1 MLPGRCDQLL
11 QQSVSG
17 DQGSLGVDGSRFIPE
32 LVPASR
38 RELVTGG
45 DPCGGDAVFAEVL
58 ENNNDNSSTW
68 TSSDKRSF
76 TRPRRLFSWC
86 LSLPDRQPHLKG
98 IVHPQL
104 CLW

>member
-38 RELVTGG
+38 RELVAGG
-45 DPCGGDAVFAEVL
+45 DPSGGDAVLAEVL
-58 ENNNDNSSTW
+58 EHNDDDNDNSSTR
-68 TSSDKRSF
+68 TSSD
-76 TRPRRLFSWC
+76 
-86 LSLPDRQPHLKG
+86 
-98 IVHPQL
+98 
-104 CLW
+104 

>member
-45 DPCGGDAVFAEVL
+45 DSSGGDAVLAEVL
-58 ENNNDNSSTW
+58 EHNNNDNSST
-68 TSSDKRSF
+68 
-76 TRPRRLFSWC
+76 
-86 LSLPDRQPHLKG
+86 
-98 IVHPQL
+98 
-104 CLW
+104 

>member
-45 DPCGGDAVFAEVL
+45 DPSGGDAVLAEVL
-58 ENNNDNSSTW
+58 E
-68 TSSDKRSF
+68 
-76 TRPRRLFSWC
+76 
-86 LSLPDRQPHLKG
+86 Q
-98 IVHPQL
+98 QQQQ
-104 CLW
+104 